1 MALIK
6 RLTKLLELTE
16 EQQVQIRDI
25 IARGREQIIAL
36 RKGGATSDEIQSE
49 IQRMRQ
55 DSRGTI
61 IAMLTPEQRQ
71 KYREMKGRR
80 AKRPVSP
87 GRVWIV
93 GRDGE
98 LTPVDIMTGIS
109 DGNFSEI
116 VRGDLKTGQEVIIGT
131 KQSGRRSSPGGRRRF
146 GF

>member
-1 MALIK
+1 MEA
-6 RLTKLLELTE
+6 
-16 EQQVQIRDI
+16 
-25 IARGREQIIAL
+25 
-36 RKGGATSDEIQSE
+36 
-49 IQRMRQ
+49 
-55 DSRGTI
+55 
-61 IAMLTPEQRQ
+61 
-71 KYREMKGRR
+71 RR

-93 GRDGE
+93 GRDEE

-131 KQSGRRSSPGGRRRF
+131 KQSGRRSSSGGRRRF